1 MPKEIILSKDRDP
14 KSPKYLIWNMDEQ
27 ESYGLKAAIGAA
39 EDDFLLLSTLS
50 DYYED
55 FECPPDRL
63 LALCQETTSLQMTL
77 EESHRDTPSLIKVLT
92 LIGGLAAMAHDQG
105 LRVFGYA
112 G

>member
-1 MPKEIILSKDRDP
+1 MPKEIILSKDSDP
-14 KSPKYLIWNMDEQ
+14 KSPKYLVWNMDEQ
-27 ESYGLKAAIGAA
+27 ESYAIKAAIGAA

-63 LALCQETTSLQMTL
+63 LSLCQETTDLQMTL
-77 EESHRDTPSLIKVLT
+77 EESHRETPSLIKVLT
-92 LIGGLAAMAHDQG
+92 LIGGLAAMAHDQE